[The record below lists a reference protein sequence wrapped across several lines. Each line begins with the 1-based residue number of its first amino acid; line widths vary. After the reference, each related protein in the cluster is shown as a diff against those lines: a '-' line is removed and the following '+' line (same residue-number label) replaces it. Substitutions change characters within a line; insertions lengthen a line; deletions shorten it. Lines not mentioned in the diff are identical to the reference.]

1 MLVCH
6 DVAVGSGNT
15 MLKKMKALL
24 RDQRGGT
31 AIEYGLIISLVV
43 ITMVGAF
50 VQLANTTTSMWGNVN
65 SKMENARSGG

>member
-1 MLVCH
+1 
-6 DVAVGSGNT
+6 
-15 MLKKMKALL
+15 MLKKIRALL

-50 VQLANTTTSMWGNVN
+50 VQLANTTTTMWGNVN
-65 SKMENARSGG
+65 TKMETARSGG